1 VIRDRVRKRLWLV
14 VGMATVAAVAAT
26 GASGVTSSGMIT
38 TIAGTDVW
46 GSSGDGGPATAA
58 KLYAPAE
65 VAVDRQGNVYIATY
79 QDSRVR
85 KVSAAGTIST
95 FAGTGQPGFSG
106 DGGPATSARLY
117 APKGVAVDGQGN
129 VYIADS
135 NNFRVRKVSPGGAI
149 TTFAGGGKPG
159 FLGDGGPATLATLRN
174 PFGVAVDG
182 QGNVY
187 IADTDNMR
195 VRKVSSG
202 GTITTIAGTG
212 VQGSSGDGGPA
223 TSALLRFPYGLAVDG
238 QGNVYIADSGN
249 NRVRKVSRG
258 GTITTF
264 AGTGANNF
272 SGDGGPATTAQ
283 LQIPRDV
290 ALDGQGNVYIADGNY
305 RLRKVGPGGTIS
317 TFAGGGRA
325 SPGDGGAAT
334 AAQLKGLW
342 GVTVD
347 GQGNVYFA
355 EGGRVRKVTV
365 GAPAAALNLKLG
377 GAPAQRLLAQ
387 KRITVMGRCDKSCS
401 LFATGSVT
409 ILGTRYAFGLTRA
422 TAPIAGGTRTLTL
435 RFPAG
440 EQKRF
445 RQLFKP
451 GQQARAVITVKATD
465 KAGNTSTSKRV
476 VRVRR

>member
-1 VIRDRVRKRLWLV
+1 VRSNTAKKKLWLCV
-14 VGMATVAAVAAT
+14 STAAVAAVAAT
-26 GASGVTSSGMIT
+26 GAFAVSSSGTIT
-38 TIAGTDVW
+38 TLAGTDVW
-46 GSSGDGGPATAA
+46 GFSGDGGPAISA

-65 VAVDRQGNVYIATY
+65 VAVDGRGNVYIATY

-85 KVSAAGTIST
+85 RVSADGTIST
-95 FAGTGQPGFSG
+95 FAGTGQPGFAG
-106 DGGPATSARLY
+106 DGGPATSAKLY

-129 VYIADS
+129 VYIADT
-135 NNFRVRKVSPGGAI
+135 NNFRVRKVSPGGTI

-159 FLGDGGPATLATLRN
+159 FLGDGGPARLATLRN

-195 VRKVSSG
+195 VRKVSVG

-258 GTITTF
+258 GMITTF
-264 AGTGANNF
+264 AGTGANGF
-272 SGDGGPATTAQ
+272 SGDGGPATSAR

-290 ALDGQGNVYIADGNY
+290 ALDGPGNVYITDGNY
-305 RLRKVGPGGTIS
+305 RVRKVSVGGTIS

-325 SPGDGGAAT
+325 SPGDGGLAT

-342 GVTVD
+342 GVAVD
-347 GQGNVYFA
+347 GNGYVYFA
-355 EGGRVRKVTV
+355 EGGRVRKV
-365 GAPAAALNLKLG
+365 AQAAALNLTLG
-377 GAPAQRLLAQ
+377 GAPTQRLLAQ
-387 KRITVMGRCDKSCS
+387 KGITVTAGSDRVCS
-401 LFATGSVT
+401 LVATGSVR
-409 ILGTRYAFGLTRA
+409 ILGTRYVFRLTRA
-422 TAPIAGGTRTLTL
+422 TASLAPGKRTITL
-435 RFPAG
+435 PFPAA

-445 RQLFKP
+445 RQLLRG
-451 GQQARAVITVKATD
+451 GQKARAVITVRATD
-465 KAGNTSTSKRV
+465 KAGTTTTSTRTV
-476 VRVRR
+476 AVRS